1 MEAGGLDAH
10 WNTHYTNGVK
20 YQRMNITLPQPV
32 VKKLAKISNK
42 SEFIAIALTER
53 FKALEKDVFRR
64 RLIEGYKEAARD
76 RDDEKDAGADW

>member
-1 MEAGGLDAH
+1 
-10 WNTHYTNGVK
+10 
-20 YQRMNITLPQPV
+20 MNITLPQPV

-42 SEFIAIALTER
+42 SEFIALALIDR
-53 FKALEKDVFRR
+53 FNTLEQADFRR